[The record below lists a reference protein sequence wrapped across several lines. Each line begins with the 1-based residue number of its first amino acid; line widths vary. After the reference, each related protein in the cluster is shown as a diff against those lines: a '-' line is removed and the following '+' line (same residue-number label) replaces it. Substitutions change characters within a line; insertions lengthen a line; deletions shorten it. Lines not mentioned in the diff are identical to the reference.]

1 MDSAPSPLTPR
12 EVVDEYFIENRTR
25 LLEIAAFLDRLDR
38 TDPSYAAA
46 DFRMQAFND
55 ALAAVSQGK
64 DRLERIQLLL
74 SDPTTEPLG
83 ALDRKSAFGAYDR
96 GGETERRRRDVLQA
110 QDKARKQVSAAS
122 EPPERSGASSPRE
135 RRCKRIRQTKVPR
148 RKNGLHRSSRAHGVA
163 HD

>member
-38 TDPSYAAA
+38 TDPSYAAS

-55 ALAAVSQGK
+55 ALAVVCQRDG
-64 DRLERIQLLL
+64 RLERIQLLL
-74 SDPTTEPLG
+74 SDPTIEPLE

-96 GGETERRRRDVLQA
+96 RRA
-110 QDKARKQVSAAS
+110 SAAS
-122 EPPERSGASSPRE
+122 EPPERSGATGPPRA
-135 RRCKRIRQTKVPR
+135 TV
-148 RKNGLHRSSRAHGVA
+148 
-163 HD
+163 